1 MPATPPSLDA
11 LIPRLRERAADPER
25 RTYVRETQ
33 FGRTMTSM
41 DLGGML
47 SLGRTLTGFL
57 QAGARTRRTGELDPE
72 AIAMADDIQR
82 QMETPVDDGLP
93 APADDATV
101 EAVEA
106 VLRLTLPVA
115 MRRVWTEVADGGF
128 GPGFGLLPLAR
139 VVKEYGTL
147 RSPGMMPRGREWPAG
162 LLPVLSQ
169 DPGWDCIEASTGR
182 VIGWDPEELSERSS
196 EARFQASFQEVAPSV
211 EAWLDEWLGSRTHAE
226 ERDEMMARFQSS
238 DYQAKQAN
246 EARDAIRKMSL
257 EERRAMGLPDEGW
270 EAVVWGGIGWPPDD
284 AEGSG
289 SP

>member
-1 MPATPPSLDA
+1 MPATPSLDA

-33 FGRTMTSM
+33 FSRQMTSM

-47 SLGRTLTGFL
+47 SLGRTLGGLL
-57 QAGARTRRTGELDPE
+57 QQSVNAQREGVIDPE
-72 AIAMADDIQR
+72 AVAMADDIQR
-82 QMETPVDDGLP
+82 RMETPVDDGLP

-106 VLRLTLPVA
+106 VLRLTLPVG

-147 RSPGMMPRGREWPAG
+147 RSSGMMPRGRAWPDG
-162 LLPVLSQ
+162 LLPVVSQ

-182 VIGWDPEELSERSS
+182 VVGWDPEDLSERSS
-196 EARFQASFQEVAPSV
+196 EARFQASFSEVAPSV
-211 EAWLDEWLGSRTHAE
+211 EAWLDEWLRSRTQAE
-226 ERDEMMARFQSS
+226 EREAMMAEFTSP
-238 DYQAKQAN
+238 DYQVQQAR
-246 EARDAIRKMSL
+246 EARAAIRAMSL
-257 EERRAMGLPDEGW
+257 EERREMGLPDEGW
-270 EAVVWGGIGWPPDD
+270 EEIVWGGIGWPPDD
-284 AEGSG
+284 DPGTAAER
-289 SP
+289 